1 MKLEHSF
8 ILYVKINLKWFND
21 LILKHD
27 TIKLQEKIGK
37 ILFSILFSNVFLNL
51 CYKVKEMKAKIN
63 ILDLIKLKSF
73 YIGKEM
79 IHKVKRQPMVWEKI
93 FANNST
99 NERLRSKIYK

>member
-8 ILYVKINLKWFND
+8 ILYVKLNLKWFKD

-27 TIKLQEKIGK
+27 TIKLQEKKIGK

-51 CYKVKEMKAKIN
+51 CYKAKEMKAKIN

-79 IHKVKRQPMVWEKI
+79 IHKVKR
-93 FANNST
+93 
-99 NERLRSKIYK
+99 